1 MAGSAQL
8 CFREKQEETVAIRNV
23 VVSGAGVVSPFGI
36 GRERFF
42 KALQAG
48 ESAVG
53 EIHSFDA
60 RTFPTRI
67 AAQVTD
73 ELPEQ
78 WRDRKVGFAW
88 LAAQEAWKQAG
99 CTPKDSDAWIC
110 LGLGLEQA
118 FLEDFA
124 PYCRVRSGS
133 EFKMDWEQI
142 NSDYVNAKE
151 PSIHFRSEVDLSV
164 RVLSERLGTEG
175 PVIVNSSACAAG
187 TMSIAEAATWIRRG
201 WADLV
206 ICGGADSMINPLGV
220 GGMSRLGAP
229 SPRDSSDA
237 CRPFSRQRDGLVMGE
252 GAAVFILEEESRAL
266 GRGVKPLARVLG
278 WGVTQDGYRVT
289 APRPDGKAAA
299 RAMRRAIEMAGI
311 LPQDIGYINAHGT
324 GTPLN
329 DPAESKAICE
339 VFGDSDFRISS
350 VKGAVGHLM
359 AASGAIEFAACLLP
373 FMRGFLPGTAHL
385 TEPDPE
391 LGIHIVSKLIGPEPL
406 RQSVDFALSNSFGF
420 GGQNASIVMGR
431 YL

>member
-1 MAGSAQL
+1 M
-8 CFREKQEETVAIRNV
+8 TNRNV

-42 KALQAG
+42 NALQAG

-67 AAQVTD
+67 AAQVID
-73 ELPEQ
+73 ELPEK

-88 LAAQEAWKQAG
+88 LAAQEAWKQAA
-99 CTPKDSDAWIC
+99 CTQNDSDAWIC

-124 PYCRVRSGS
+124 PYCQVRSGP
-133 EFKMDWEQI
+133 EFGPEGKIDWKQI

-151 PSIHFRSEVDLSV
+151 PSIYFRSEVDLPV
-164 RVLSERLGTEG
+164 RLLSERLGTEG

-201 WADLV
+201 LADLV

-229 SPRDSSDA
+229 SPRDSYDA

-252 GAAVFILEEESRAL
+252 GAAVFILEEENRAI

-329 DPAESKAICE
+329 DPAESKAIYE
-339 VFGDSDFRISS
+339 VFGASDFRISS
-350 VKGAVGHLM
+350 IKGAVGHLM
-359 AASGAIEFAACLLP
+359 AASGAVEFAASLLP
-373 FMRGFLPGTAHL
+373 FERGFLPGTTNL
-385 TEPDPE
+385 IEPDPE

-406 RQSVDFALSNSFGF
+406 RKSVDFVLSNSFGF

-431 YL
+431 SL